1 MTRQEA
7 NNLYGWLS
15 ASYPRNYKDA
25 DPRQIATTIDNLAKV
40 FAHYSFR
47 DVQAEYERVYGLQ
60 KNEPHPSDIRKAL
73 KAETTHHKRGA
84 EIDPLAKLRQHPK
97 WDEMCRAYGPR
108 ACRRAAKLCVETG
121 TMDELKFRLE
131 NDTPC
136 TEKDYSE
143 IIAKWHKPKVAQQ

>member
-7 NNLYGWLS
+7 EFLFGWLKN
-15 ASYPRNYKDA
+15 SYPRNYRDA
-25 DPRQIATTIDNLAKV
+25 DPRQTATTVDNLAEV
-40 FAHYSFR
+40 FAQYTFQ
-47 DVQAEYERVYGLQ
+47 DVLAEYKRRYATQ
-60 KNEPHPSDIRKAL
+60 KNEPHPSEIRAAIKG
-73 KAETTHHKRGA
+73 ETKKRTA
-84 EIDPLAKLRQHPK
+84 RATDDPLTVLRRHPK

-143 IIAKWHKPKVAQQ
+143 IIAKWHKSKVAQQ